1 MFHAFY
7 TVLWLS
13 HGIENVAVATHEFF
27 GTQAVVSALQDH
39 FGFDSGLVE
48 VQGVKRDTETN
59 HVSGLS
65 LFQITSRV
73 GSLHSNSDKNS
84 TFLFINTKTNR
95 P

>member
-1 MFHAFY
+1 MHY

-13 HGIENVAVATHEFF
+13 HGIENDAVATHEFF

-73 GSLHSNSDKNS
+73 GSLLI
-84 TFLFINTKTNR
+84 F
-95 P
+95 

>member
-1 MFHAFY
+1 MFHA
-7 TVLWLS
+7 LHWLS
-13 HGIENVAVATHEFF
+13 HGIENDAVATHEFF

-65 LFQITSRV
+65 LFPITSRV
-73 GSLHSNSDKNS
+73 GSLLIYSNSDKNS